1 MDSGALAGFM
11 VTACAMCATYVN
23 MFTVDR
29 VDTPVTPQHDVPRPP
44 ASAVST
50 CDLIDLVTASGN
62 RPRAFGPSATRRTS
76 PQLGPPPG
84 LSDDGVLR
92 SDDGVLESL
101 SLLDLDTFIAYVS
114 EEVQRRCIEEC
125 KLFSKYVEH
134 RMTWLKHC
142 DVLRAIQMEAERD
155 FEELIAVCG
164 SAIKFTNCAVTS
176 YDDWE
181 ELKCGYQGKPGVRKY
196 RVLVTLRLAV
206 QLFELANV
214 DHFLEHG
221 TVRYR
226 MRELPQV
233 SSLCEGSTTAW
244 ERKWA
249 EWMQMGLVEEGQAVL
264 EVQAVELA
272 LDYTKCT
279 TQVVFQRPD
288 CSRGTAKAMLAMW
301 SKALISTKRAQMQLE
316 STDDWPPVAM
326 RPWKFDTFWLMPV
339 VLWIRENKHPMLSW
353 NV

>member
-1 MDSGALAGFM
+1 M

-155 FEELIAVCG
+155 IEDLIAVCG
-164 SAIKFTNCAVTS
+164 SAIMFKNCAVS
-176 YDDWE
+176 DYDVE

-214 DHFLEHG
+214 DRFRERG
-221 TVRYR
+221 TVRCR
-226 MRELPQV
+226 MPEHPQV

-249 EWMQMGLVEEGQAVL
+249 EWMHMGLVEDGQAFL

-272 LDYTKCT
+272 LDYTKCRA
-279 TQVVFQRPD
+279 QVVLQRPD
-288 CSRGTAKAMLAMW
+288 CSHRTAKAMLEMW
-301 SKALISTKRAQMQLE
+301 SKALISTKRAQMQIE
-316 STDDWPPVAM
+316 NTDDWPPVAM
-326 RPWKFDTFWLMPV
+326 RPWKFDTFWQMPV
-339 VLWIRENKHPMLSW
+339 VLWIRENKRPEMEVVPREWPMLPWS
-353 NV
+353 V